1 MKLVCLSF
9 YGNWSLD
16 PEFPGELEEIWSEQ
30 SCLTLLG
37 HHLGHWTRMDCQT
50 RVKKK
55 QLRVGQGTAALSLT
69 PLGLWVCS
77 SSLHLRNL
85 YK

>member
-30 SCLTLLG
+30 SCLSLLG
-37 HHLGHWTRMDCQT
+37 HHLGHWARMDGQT
-50 RVKKK
+50 RVKRK
-55 QLRVGQGTAALSLT
+55 QLRVGQGPAALSLP
-69 PLGLWVCS
+69 PLSKLSASGCA
-77 SSLHLRNL
+77 HHPCT
-85 YK
+85 